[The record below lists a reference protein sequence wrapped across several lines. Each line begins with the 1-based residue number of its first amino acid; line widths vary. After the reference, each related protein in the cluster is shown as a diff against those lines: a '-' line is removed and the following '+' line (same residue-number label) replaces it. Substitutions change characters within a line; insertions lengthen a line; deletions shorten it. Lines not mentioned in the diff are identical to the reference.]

1 MVVKVGSSSL
11 TQPSGHLD
19 VKKLNSLVA
28 ALSAASAQGARVV
41 LVSSGAI
48 AAGFGPLGFESRPSD
63 VATQQAVA
71 AVGQGLLM
79 AQYEAAFGRF
89 GVRVGQILITAED
102 TIRAVQYR
110 NVQRTLNRLLE
121 LGVVPIVNEND
132 SLASNEIRFGDNDRL
147 SALVANLV
155 RADALVLLTD
165 VDGLYTAPPSTPG
178 ARRIGFVPN
187 VIDTIG
193 DVQVA
198 GSSSG
203 VGTGGMVTKLDAAR
217 VAAVSGIPAVLTSAT
232 NTGPALMGDP
242 VGTVFAPVKHRG
254 SSRRLWIGFASDPRG
269 ALVADAG
276 AAKAVRGGRASLLAA
291 GVVEVHGEF
300 SAGDPVWID
309 DEAGAHLARGLAGFD
324 SEEIPQ
330 MLGRNTAQLRR
341 FPGRRVSLTPWCTA
355 TISCWSDSSRN
366 ESRRAGRSRGLL
378 FFSCSGFSMDGM
390 TMADWQTFFRPYQ
403 QCGTECDSCRR
414 FQGEGDEGRRRRR
427 DWLRRGRT

>member
-1 MVVKVGSSSL
+1 MSVTESDVRRAIAGARTMVVKVGSSSL

-203 VGTGGMVTKLDAAR
+203 VGTGGMVTKLDGAR
-217 VAAVSGIPAVLTSAT
+217 VG
-232 NTGPALMGDP
+232 
-242 VGTVFAPVKHRG
+242 H
-254 SSRRLWIGFASDPRG
+254 
-269 ALVADAG
+269 
-276 AAKAVRGGRASLLAA
+276 
-291 GVVEVHGEF
+291 
-300 SAGDPVWID
+300 
-309 DEAGAHLARGLAGFD
+309 
-324 SEEIPQ
+324 
-330 MLGRNTAQLRR
+330 
-341 FPGRRVSLTPWCTA
+341 
-355 TISCWSDSSRN
+355 
-366 ESRRAGRSRGLL
+366 SRRADERDEHRPGADGRSGRHGVRAGEAPRFIASAVDRLRV
-378 FFSCSGFSMDGM
+378 
-390 TMADWQTFFRPYQ
+390 RPAWSLGGGCR
-403 QCGTECDSCRR
+403 CGQGGSRR
-414 FQGEGDEGRRRRR
+414 ACESARRRRR
-427 DWLRRGRT
+427 GGSRRILRRRPGVD